1 MGYFKNPLKPRQN
14 TVTIENCILNN
25 SSDAKSCCEAGGFID
40 EKPVW
45 FFWSEKSRVN
55 VFRSEFNYNA
65 MFLLKW
71 MFFAYTLES
80 LMIHYVPAETIASVV
95 GGAGI
100 FPIILSAIVGI
111 PAYLNS
117 YIAPAIVSG
126 LMDQG
131 MSAGSGMAFVVAG
144 AVSSIPAM
152 TAVFALVHRRVFAAY
167 VLLGFSGAVLA
178 GVLYGITVG

>member
-1 MGYFKNPLKPRQN
+1 MNLFG
-14 TVTIENCILNN
+14 
-25 SSDAKSCCEAGGFID
+25 
-40 EKPVW
+40 
-45 FFWSEKSRVN
+45 
-55 VFRSEFNYNA
+55 SEFKYNA

-71 MFFAYTLES
+71 MLFAYTLES
-80 LMIHYVPAETIASVV
+80 MMIHYVPAEAIASVV
-95 GGAGI
+95 GGEGI
-100 FPIILSAIVGI
+100 LPIILSAIVGI

-167 VLLGFSGAVLA
+167 VLLGFSGAVIA
-178 GVLYGITVG
+178 GVMYGFVA